1 MPIYEFV
8 CPACGKYFEELV
20 LGSKND
26 IKCPRCGSSEV
37 KKKASTF
44 AFKSGCKF
52 VGTETQGKKAGSC
65 SGCTSSVCSS
75 CGG

>member
-1 MPIYEFV
+1 MPIYEFE
-8 CPACGKYFEELV
+8 CPACGEHFEELV

-37 KKKASTF
+37 KKKVSTF
-44 AFKSGCKF
+44 GFKCDYKF
-52 VGTETQGKKAGSC
+52 VGAQRKKTGGC
-65 SGCTSSVCSS
+65 SGCTSSSYSS